1 VVGRYLSVR
10 LRCVF
15 ILASSLLVGPFYCAT
30 NARAQV
36 TVFDTLI
43 ASGSTWKYLDRGIDP
58 GSSWRE
64 LNWVDADWSSGPA
77 KLGYGDGDES
87 TVVNCGPSSPT
98 CNSGNFSSTYFR
110 HEFLV
115 ADASRYGSLNL
126 RLRRDDG
133 AVVYLNGNQVLSS
146 NMPDVFAHQTW
157 ALATVGGADETA
169 FLTYS
174 LSPGSLLTGRNLLA
188 VEIHQSSSTSSD
200 IGFDLELRGVVG
212 TTAPNLSRGPYL
224 QQVTPNGVSVRW
236 QSDTSSQ
243 SKVCYATA
251 PDALSTCV
259 QDTVAAMDHQV
270 EVKGLAS
277 NTRYY
282 YSIGSEAFT
291 LAGQD
296 ESFTFKTAPAAGL
309 GSNTRIWVLG
319 DSGTANS
326 DARAVRDGYLSF
338 AGSSKADFCV
348 MLGDNAYSTGTDP
361 EYQRA
366 VFDTYPQILRQCPL
380 WSVIGNHDGYS
391 ADSAGQSGPY
401 FDIFNLP
408 KNAEAGG
415 LASGTEAYYSFDYG
429 QIHLIALDSNG
440 SDRGIDSPMAIWL
453 RQDLQQTNAK
463 WIIVFWHH
471 PPYTKGSHNSD
482 SQTDSEGRMVQMREN
497 ILPILENFGVDLVLS
512 GHSHAYER
520 SFLINGHYGYSQS
533 FNAAV
538 HAIDRGSGQQSQ
550 GGAYRK
556 PAAIKVPHS
565 GSVYVVAGSSGQA
578 SGGSLNHPAMLVS
591 LNVLGSLVVDL
602 VGNRLEVTFVDSTGS
617 ARDTFAISKEVGTYP
632 AAPPPPSAVAGD
644 RQALVSFAAPADD
657 GGTAIT
663 GYTVTSSPGGFI
675 SNGCTY
681 SPCIVTGLTN
691 GTAYTFTVAASNWA
705 GVGAVSDA
713 SERVV
718 PKFSQTINFDVAL
731 SLTVGSNSTVNGSCT
746 SGLTVIYSTTTPS
759 ICTIV
764 GSVVMGVSVGTCT
777 IAANQSGNTSYAVAA
792 QVTQNIT
799 VFPFNQITHYYT
811 NILNRVADDGG
822 KAFWQSEVS
831 RMSNLSV
838 SPNEAYIALALN
850 FFTSAEF
857 LARGFGDEQFV
868 RNLYLTFYNRE
879 ADQGGLD
886 YWRGLLSSGLPR
898 DMIMYAFMFSTEFGN
913 FMIQNIGA
921 TYQRPEV
928 GAVIDYYRG
937 AFGRLPD
944 DGGLKYW
951 VNQFR
956 TAQCSGNPTAGVYTA
971 ATSIAAAFFGSAEYN
986 NAAPSANKYI
996 SDLFNAFMRRSA
1008 DLEGYNFWVSQVA
1021 TGAQSKDAV
1030 RQQFVDSPE
1039 FAARVQAI
1047 AGAACT
1053 GMMQ

>member
-1 VVGRYLSVR
+1 MAGSCLRFVFRKFLISTSFLLAGLS
-10 LRCVF
+10 F
-15 ILASSLLVGPFYCAT
+15 CAI
-30 NARAQV
+30 NAWAQV
-36 TVFDTLI
+36 AVFDTLI
-43 ASGSTWKYLDRGIDP
+43 ASGATWKYLDRGIDP

-87 TVVNCGPSSPT
+87 TVVNCGPSRPV
-98 CNSGNFSSTYFR
+98 CNSGNFPSTYFR

-133 AVVYLNGNQVLSS
+133 AVVYLNGNQILSS
-146 NMPDVFAHQTW
+146 NMPEAFTHQTW
-157 ALATVGGADETA
+157 ALAAVGGADETS
-169 FLTYS
+169 FLTYNLPS
-174 LSPGSLLTGRNLLA
+174 GSLLTGRNLLA

-224 QQVTPNGVSVRW
+224 QQLTPNGVLVQW

-243 SKVCYATA
+243 SKVCYGTA

-259 QDTVAAMDHQV
+259 RDSVAAMDHQV

-291 LAGQD
+291 LAGHD

-380 WSVIGNHDGYS
+380 WSAIGNHDGYS
-391 ADSAGQSGPY
+391 ADSATQSGPY

-408 KNAEAGG
+408 KNAEADG

-429 QIHLIALDSNG
+429 QIHFIALDSNG
-440 SDRGIDSPMAIWL
+440 SDRGIDGPMATWL

-482 SQTDSEGRMVQMREN
+482 SQTDSEGRMVQMRGN

-520 SFLINGHYGYSQS
+520 SFLIDGHYGYSQS
-533 FNAAV
+533 FNTAV

-591 LNVLGSLVVDL
+591 LNVLGSLVIDVA
-602 VGNRLEVTFVDSTGS
+602 GNRLEATFVDGTGS
-617 ARDTFAISKEVGTYP
+617 VRDTFAISKEVGTYP
-632 AAPPPPSAVAGD
+632 AAPLPPSAVAGD

-657 GGTAIT
+657 GGTAVT

-691 GTAYTFTVAASNWA
+691 GTTYTFTVAASNWA
-705 GVGAVSDA
+705 G
-713 SERVV
+713 
-718 PKFSQTINFDVAL
+718 
-731 SLTVGSNSTVNGSCT
+731 
-746 SGLTVIYSTTTPS
+746 
-759 ICTIV
+759 
-764 GSVVMGVSVGTCT
+764 
-777 IAANQSGNTSYAVAA
+777 
-792 QVTQNIT
+792 
-799 VFPFNQITHYYT
+799 
-811 NILNRVADDGG
+811 
-822 KAFWQSEVS
+822 
-831 RMSNLSV
+831 
-838 SPNEAYIALALN
+838 
-850 FFTSAEF
+850 
-857 LARGFGDEQFV
+857 
-868 RNLYLTFYNRE
+868 
-879 ADQGGLD
+879 
-886 YWRGLLSSGLPR
+886 
-898 DMIMYAFMFSTEFGN
+898 
-913 FMIQNIGA
+913 
-921 TYQRPEV
+921 
-928 GAVIDYYRG
+928 
-937 AFGRLPD
+937 
-944 DGGLKYW
+944 
-951 VNQFR
+951 
-956 TAQCSGNPTAGVYTA
+956 
-971 ATSIAAAFFGSAEYN
+971 
-986 NAAPSANKYI
+986 
-996 SDLFNAFMRRSA
+996 
-1008 DLEGYNFWVSQVA
+1008 
-1021 TGAQSKDAV
+1021 
-1030 RQQFVDSPE
+1030 
-1039 FAARVQAI
+1039 
-1047 AGAACT
+1047 AGAASEASNSVTPRSIQPSHLVNLSTRGLVQT
-1053 GMMQ
+1053 GDNVMIGGFIIQGSAPKSVVVRAVGPSLANFGVFGAMADPKLDLYSGQTVIASNDDWGSDTNAADILSSTFAPSNAKEPAILTTLNPGAYTAIVSGMGRPATGVGMVEVFEMDTPENPLINISTRGLIQAGDSVLIGGFIIQGDSAMTVLIRAGGPTLASYGLSNALANPRLDLYSGQNMIYSNDDWQSAANAAAIQATGLAPADPKESAILVTLPQGAYTAIVRGADGGVGVGIVEVFMQ